1 MSPGPELSLTIPL
14 LWSPERA
21 GVSAA
26 DGATRSPRGSSA
38 TERPEVL
45 GSAAAEAL
53 EGTQMLT
60 QLNCVRKWEEEE
72 AAGGGGGNSSLLSKH
87 ANAHSRKSDRAHI
100 AAVKLVW
107 YFRGNVFVDGSTIF
121 PHGQLCIFTPPQA
134 GCVFSPSVCLII
146 WQFAEI
152 CQKHYISIMFE
163 IAHLAHWITCLCWA
177 RIILT
182 QILFRV
188 QIKEIFFPDHLRMLY
203 CT

>member
-1 MSPGPELSLTIPL
+1 MSPEPELSLTISL

-26 DGATRSPRGSSA
+26 DGTTRCPRGSPP

-87 ANAHSRKSDRAHI
+87 ANTHSRKSDRAHI
-100 AAVKLVW
+100 AAVKRVW
-107 YFRGNVFVDGSTIF
+107 YFWGNVFVGGSTIF
-121 PHGQLCIFTPPQA
+121 PHGQLCIFTPPPPRRLRFLTL
-134 GCVFSPSVCLII
+134 CLSVYLTVSRNVSKTLHFI
-146 WQFAEI
+146 F
-152 CQKHYISIMFE
+152 YIG
-163 IAHLAHWITCLCWA
+163 
-177 RIILT
+177 
-182 QILFRV
+182 
-188 QIKEIFFPDHLRMLY
+188 
-203 CT
+203 